1 MQAVNSTLMVQTA
14 MAIQLAVSFSHQLS
28 EGLSRYTSGRTICPI
43 LSSVSALA
51 SLDRKRQN
59 GVNTFTTT
67 KVASGTCQQI
77 MPLVLSSNALVTAEN
92 LWVSMETRLGIKAVD
107 PHLPLT
113 PTPRHPP
120 ARRLPPLATA
130 LSLQDQSYNPS
141 AHLQLSLRA
150 PARAQQAQA

>member
-1 MQAVNSTLMVQTA
+1 MIFVNYRESPSNAQP
-14 MAIQLAVSFSHQLS
+14 VSQ
-28 EGLSRYTSGRTICPI
+28 
-43 LSSVSALA
+43 
-51 SLDRKRQN
+51 
-59 GVNTFTTT
+59 
-67 KVASGTCQQI
+67 GTCQQI
-77 MPLVLSSNALVTAEN
+77 MPLVLSSNALVTAEKYVYPRQSSRIFRLTLLILS

-141 AHLQLSLRA
+141 AHLQLLVHPSCSHQVYRIWEFAHQHLTYLFFFQFFRSLRA